1 MTRRAAHIL
10 LLLAAA
16 LALSACAALT
26 RLAYS
31 NVTLA
36 YSNLVPMASWM
47 VDDYVELSGV
57 QKDWVRERFNRV
69 MQWHRTQELPEYR
82 RFLQRVLQ
90 ESEEPFTVA
99 EIASA
104 YADLRVHYHR
114 TIEQLIPDVA
124 DFFLQLDAEQV
135 AHLERKFAD
144 DNRKFVRE
152 SVKGT
157 PEERRE
163 RRVKRLV
170 QHLEGWVGPLSEE
183 QEALVDARHHAVSDL
198 IDERLADRRFRQ
210 MEILNLIRSR
220 PGKERMMAGLRRLLI
235 DTESWRRPEY
245 QEKLKEREM
254 RMFEMF
260 SALSTTLTRE
270 QRSHLQER
278 IRRYMRD
285 ISTLNAAG

>member
-285 ISTLNAAG
+285 ISTLSAAG

>member
-1 MTRRAAHIL
+1 MTKRVAHTL

-16 LALSACAALT
+16 LALSACATLT
-26 RLAYS
+26 KLAYS

-104 YADLRVHYHR
+104 YGDLRVHYHR
-114 TIEQLIPDVA
+114 MIEQLLPDVA
-124 DFFLQLDAEQV
+124 EFFLQLDAEQV
-135 AHLERKFAD
+135 AHLERKFAA

-152 SVKGT
+152 SVRGT

-183 QEALVDARHHAVSDL
+183 QEALVEARHHAVSDL
-198 IDERLADRRFRQ
+198 VDERLADRRFRQ

-220 PGKERMMAGLRRLLI
+220 PGKEAMIAGLRRLLV

-245 QEKLKEREM
+245 QQKLKERET

-270 QRSHLQER
+270 QRAYLQER
-278 IRRYMRD
+278 LRRYMRD
-285 ISTLNAAG
+285 ISTLTASG